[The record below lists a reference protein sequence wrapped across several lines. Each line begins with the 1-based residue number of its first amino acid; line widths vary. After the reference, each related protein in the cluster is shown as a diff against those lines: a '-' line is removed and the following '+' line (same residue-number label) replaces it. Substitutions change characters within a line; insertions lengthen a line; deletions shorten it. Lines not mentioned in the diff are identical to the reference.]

1 MRTSSKGIE
10 LITHFEGLRLN
21 AYLCPA
27 NVWTI
32 GYGAT
37 FYQDGKP
44 IKQGDKLTS
53 KSEAITLLKTML
65 VDFEIG
71 VTKATQGVS
80 INQNQFDALVSFA
93 YNLGVG
99 ALSKSTLIKVVRIN
113 VNHSQIASE
122 FAKWN
127 KAGGKELKGLKS
139 RRKAESDLYFS

>member
-10 LITHFEGLRLN
+10 LITRFEGLKLN

-37 FYQDGKP
+37 FYADGSKV
-44 IKQGDKLTS
+44 KQGD
-53 KSEAITLLKTML
+53 TLIRKEQADSLLRAVL

-80 INQNQFDALVSFA
+80 INQNQFDALVSLA
-93 YNLGVG
+93 YNIGNG
-99 ALSKSTLIKVVRIN
+99 ALLKSTLIKVVKVN
-113 VNHSQIASE
+113 VNHPQIATE
-122 FAKWN
+122 FARWN
-127 KAGGKELKGLKS
+127 KAGGKELKGLTI